1 MGQCH
6 DASPKRMRMMIR
18 QAELKEPRGEQK
30 GKVESGTQR
39 PATWMRRE
47 TLVCVMM
54 FIGFMRMAAKRGKFL
69 GDTNNKMTG
78 LSRTCDWR
86 DKEGE

>member
-1 MGQCH
+1 
-6 DASPKRMRMMIR
+6 
-18 QAELKEPRGEQK
+18 
-30 GKVESGTQR
+30 
-39 PATWMRRE
+39 MRRE